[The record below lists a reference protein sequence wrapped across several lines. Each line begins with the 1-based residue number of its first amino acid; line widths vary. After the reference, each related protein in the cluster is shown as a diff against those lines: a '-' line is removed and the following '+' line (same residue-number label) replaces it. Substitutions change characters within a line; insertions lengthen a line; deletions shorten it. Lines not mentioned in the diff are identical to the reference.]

1 MFEFDRNVAVDRRG
15 WSIRVGRIAGIE
27 LRIHFVTCLFV
38 VISFYL
44 AWSQQ
49 PHSVGDLLAPAGI
62 ALVMLTFGLM
72 VHELGHAVAAHC
84 LGGRVRSV
92 VIFPFGGSD
101 DLELRRGP
109 QDAFWVYMCG
119 PLANVICA
127 LLLVFAALATG
138 VNLSPFVSHPFLPRG
153 MIDGSLLQVAI
164 KTGLWLQWMLAMANS
179 LPCGPFDGAMAIRS
193 LAAWRYP
200 DQAQERQNTWLR
212 WGTYATV
219 CLLTFVVA
227 SRWNSEAYEAIAF
240 WLPLT
245 LTALLLI
252 FSVRLDNH
260 SPSHLSQSTISEERQ
275 SFNDGHDSWQI
286 EIDDL
291 ADHANHSTSES
302 RYIRPAEAGVEID
315 AESQFA
321 SVVDDEVATDPED
334 ESSEE
339 DMKRLDAVLAK
350 LHCQGREQ
358 LEPAEVEFLNRV
370 SRRLRH
376 RLDLP

>member
-1 MFEFDRNVAVDRRG
+1 
-15 WSIRVGRIAGIE
+15 
-27 LRIHFVTCLFV
+27 
-38 VISFYL
+38 
-44 AWSQQ
+44 
-49 PHSVGDLLAPAGI
+49 
-62 ALVMLTFGLM
+62 
-72 VHELGHAVAAHC
+72 
-84 LGGRVRSV
+84 
-92 VIFPFGGSD
+92 
-101 DLELRRGP
+101 
-109 QDAFWVYMCG
+109 
-119 PLANVICA
+119 
-127 LLLVFAALATG
+127 
-138 VNLSPFVSHPFLPRG
+138 
-153 MIDGSLLQVAI
+153 
-164 KTGLWLQWMLAMANS
+164 
-179 LPCGPFDGAMAIRS
+179 
-193 LAAWRYP
+193 
-200 DQAQERQNTWLR
+200 
-212 WGTYATV
+212 V

-227 SRWNSEAYEAIAF
+227 SRWDSEAYEAIAF

-275 SFNDGHDSWQI
+275 SFNDGHNSWQI

-291 ADHANHSTSES
+291 ADHGNHSTSES
-302 RYIRPAEAGVEID
+302 RYIRPAEAGVEFD

-358 LEPAEVEFLNRV
+358 LDPAEVEFLNRV